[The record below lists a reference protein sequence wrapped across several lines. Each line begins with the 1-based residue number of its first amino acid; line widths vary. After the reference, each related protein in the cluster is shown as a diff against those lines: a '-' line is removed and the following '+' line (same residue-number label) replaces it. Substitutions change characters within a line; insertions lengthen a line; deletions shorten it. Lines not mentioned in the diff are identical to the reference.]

1 MEHITFETQ
10 ITDLSKIIVP
20 KCYENYVNKAIAS
33 SVKLLTIKEFIDVT
47 KFNIHNKTFDILF
60 MNINDEGIPIYIDAG
75 MLNWMGYNGEENKQ
89 KQLLKELLER
99 NFEEDSDYKYLK
111 NFAYKEYL
119 EEEHK
124 KLKDTD
130 LSIFKFN
137 LPEPT
142 IGSSAR
148 SIKHLI
154 VMPDTFRSLCMMIN
168 TEKGKQIRKY
178 YITLEK
184 LIKAYNLYQT
194 IFRGQEAE
202 RAMVCK
208 DSHILEIKNMILEE
222 RKKSDDDRKKS
233 DERFQRLI
241 GVAEET
247 KTTLDETKTEVLKT
261 NHKLVQAVIDRV
273 VMGNIVNK
281 EQQSLFIYKLVRPYD
296 YEYLYYGIRCQ
307 NKSINPMLESRQK
320 ILNKARSKKNKL
332 RLNTS
337 LTFVAKI
344 GHTGYI
350 PNPILFWKEFVQ
362 NTINI
367 FENYKYCKFDLCVAE
382 IEFINILKSKDELRD
397 QNIQEL

>member
-1 MEHITFETQ
+1 MLILDEKAILEKSLALHEPMIFNEFIVFNNIDLDIIKVDKFFHNIRNDIPMLLDETLIKYFGYSDDMPENTPKQIREKLKKQKESVKELFET
-10 ITDLSKIIVP
+10 
-20 KCYENYVNKAIAS
+20 
-33 SVKLLTIKEFIDVT
+33 
-47 KFNIHNKTFDILF
+47 H
-60 MNINDEGIPIYIDAG
+60 
-75 MLNWMGYNGEENKQ
+75 
-89 KQLLKELLER
+89 LLEYQNQLWWVYNTDEYEKFLR
-99 NFEEDSDYKYLK
+99 SEYSDHK
-111 NFAYKEYL
+111 NIENLSPEMIHQLYPL
-119 EEEHK
+119 VK
-124 KLKDTD
+124 KKGQKPNYIL
-130 LSIFKFN
+130 
-137 LPEPT
+137 
-142 IGSSAR
+142 
-148 SIKHLI
+148 
-154 VMPDTFRSLCMMIN
+154 VMPKLFKEALMLCQ
-168 TEKGKQIRKY
+168 TEKGKQIRRF
-178 YITLEK
+178 YIDMLDVFNLYIKFQSQVTIKSLNTTIME
-184 LIKAYNLYQT
+184 IKA
-194 IFRGQEAE
+194 
-202 RAMVCK
+202 
-208 DSHILEIKNMILEE
+208 ILLETE
-222 RKKSDDDRKKS
+222 KKS

-247 KTTLDETKTEVLKT
+247 KTTLDETQTEVLKT
-261 NHKLVQAVIDRV
+261 NHKLGQAVIDRV

>member
-1 MEHITFETQ
+1 MPENTPKQIREKLKKQKESVKELFET
-10 ITDLSKIIVP
+10 
-20 KCYENYVNKAIAS
+20 
-33 SVKLLTIKEFIDVT
+33 
-47 KFNIHNKTFDILF
+47 H
-60 MNINDEGIPIYIDAG
+60 
-75 MLNWMGYNGEENKQ
+75 
-89 KQLLKELLER
+89 LLEYQNQLWWVYNTDEYEKFLR
-99 NFEEDSDYKYLK
+99 SEYSDHK
-111 NFAYKEYL
+111 NIENLSPEMIHQLYPL
-119 EEEHK
+119 VK
-124 KLKDTD
+124 KKGQKPNYIL
-130 LSIFKFN
+130 
-137 LPEPT
+137 
-142 IGSSAR
+142 
-148 SIKHLI
+148 
-154 VMPDTFRSLCMMIN
+154 VMPKLFKEALMLCQ
-168 TEKGKQIRKY
+168 TEKGKQIRRF
-178 YITLEK
+178 YIDMLDVFNLYIKFQSQVTIKSLNTTIME
-184 LIKAYNLYQT
+184 IKA
-194 IFRGQEAE
+194 
-202 RAMVCK
+202 
-208 DSHILEIKNMILEE
+208 ILLETE
-222 RKKSDDDRKKS
+222 KKS

-261 NHKLVQAVIDRV
+261 NHKLGQAVIDRV